1 MGSLHWEAEKEASR
15 KMKPE
20 RKSQVE
26 KAFANA
32 DKDGTGTLSIN
43 QFMEAMEELAEDD
56 DEKED
61 FKNKG
66 MCEMVIAAVDG
77 DGDKA
82 VTLEELMKV
91 INEEM
96 DDETMF
102 RNLLKNADKDGDGLI
117 SAEELKT
124 MMLKM
129 DPEEDDVDMTVNMI
143 IRMCSHDS
151 SKKIKPDELISFF
164 TDGPKKEDPK
174 EDAKRMFRMFDTNK
188 DGYIDKKELAGYFQE
203 MMGDDDDDESFI
215 RMTANMMLA
224 SSDEDK
230 NGKLNYEELTK
241 MMEKD

>member
-32 DKDGTGTLSIN
+32 DKDGSGTLSIN
-43 QFMEAMEELAEDD
+43 QFMEAMQELAEDD

-91 INEEM
+91 KNE
-96 DDETMF
+96 
-102 RNLLKNADKDGDGLI
+102 DKDGDGLI

-124 MMLKM
+124 LMLKM

-164 TDGPKKEDPK
+164 TEGPKKEDPK
-174 EDAKRMFRMFDTNK
+174 EEAKRMFRMFDTNK
-188 DGYIDKKELAGYFQE
+188 DGYIDKKELAGYFKE
-203 MMGDDDDDESFI
+203 MMGDDDEDDSML
-215 RMTANMMLA
+215 RMMSNMMLA
-224 SSDEDK
+224 SADEDED
-230 NGKLNYEELTK
+230 GKLNYEEFTK
-241 MMEKD
+241 MMEKE

>member
-43 QFMEAMEELAEDD
+43 QFMEAMQELAEDD

-124 MMLKM
+124 LMLKM

-164 TDGPKKEDPK
+164 TEGP
-174 EDAKRMFRMFDTNK
+174 NK
-188 DGYIDKKELAGYFQE
+188 DGYIDKKELAGYFKE
-203 MMGDDDDDESFI
+203 MMGDDDEDDSML
-215 RMTANMMLA
+215 RMMSNMMLA
-224 SSDEDK
+224 SADEDED
-230 NGKLNYEELTK
+230 GKLNYEEFTK
-241 MMEKD
+241 MMDKE